1 VTGAAASRGRLGSSL
16 SLARASLARPDFA
29 TSPGVRSG
37 ADRFSRTSEVALLA
51 LAFGGAVV
59 VRVAVAGP
67 AGAGS
72 ISAGLV
78 FAAVLTV
85 LAVRRVA
92 APRFG
97 VAAIGIGLAGAAVLL
112 LPVVVTATGRGI
124 TSAGGGAAYLSWGLA
139 TAVVATAEEAFLRGA
154 LFDALQR
161 WRGSDVAVLGA
172 AVAFAALHVPLYGW
186 HVVPLDL
193 AVGLGLGGLRLAAG
207 TWTAPAIAHVGADLA
222 GWWFV

>member
-1 VTGAAASRGRLGSSL
+1 LTSWDTVAVHGRRS
-16 SLARASLARPDFA
+16 DFA
-29 TSPGVRSG
+29 DVG
-37 ADRFSRTSEVALLA
+37 LLA
-51 LAFGGAVV
+51 VAFAGAVV
-59 VRVAVAGP
+59 VRVGVAG
-67 AGAGS
+67 ADGAAS
-72 ISAGLV
+72 IRAGLV
-78 FAAVLTV
+78 FAAVLV
-85 LAVRRVA
+85 LIAYRRCS

-97 VAAIGIGLAGAAVLL
+97 VGAIAIGVAGAAVLM
-112 LPVVVTATGRGI
+112 LPVVVTAGGRGV
-124 TSAGGGAAYLSWGLA
+124 TAPGGLA
-139 TAVVATAEEAFLRGA
+139 TYASWGAATLVVATAEEAFLRGA

-161 WRGSDVAVLGA
+161 WRGSDVAVVGA